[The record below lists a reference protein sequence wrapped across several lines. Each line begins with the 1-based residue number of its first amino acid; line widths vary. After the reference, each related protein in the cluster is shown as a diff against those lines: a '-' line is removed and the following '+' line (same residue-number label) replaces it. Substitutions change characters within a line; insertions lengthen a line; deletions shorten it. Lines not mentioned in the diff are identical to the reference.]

1 MLADIKNGKNTK
13 AEKFLKD
20 YDKLTLDVISL
31 AEARESIDNSKN
43 LPNLDQQLRSQIL
56 TVLDFVSDSL
66 AYMSPTRRS

>member
-1 MLADIKNGKNTK
+1 LLADIKNGKNTK